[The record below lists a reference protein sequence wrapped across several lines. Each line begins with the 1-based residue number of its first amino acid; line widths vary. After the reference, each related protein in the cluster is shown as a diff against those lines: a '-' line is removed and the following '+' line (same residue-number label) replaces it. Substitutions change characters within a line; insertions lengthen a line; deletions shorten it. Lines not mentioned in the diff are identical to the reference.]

1 MATKKALTFEQLLSR
16 GLPRTTVEIGQ
27 FAIELQALANKDLD
41 DIITRYPPSKDKDEP
56 FGDGLRFELLSR
68 CCTNVTLTIED
79 AKELFETWARPDV
92 VKLQT
97 ALFDLN
103 WVGSEAEL
111 VPLSETGS
119 EGTGSSPSN

>member
-16 GLPRTTVEIGQ
+16 ALPKSSVEIGGYT
-27 FAIELQALANKDLD
+27 IELQALTNKDLD
-41 DIITRYPPSKDKDEP
+41 DLITRYPPSKDKEEP

-68 CCTNVTLTIED
+68 CCTNVALTEED
-79 AKELFETWARPDV
+79 AKALFEAWSRPDV

-103 WVGSEAEL
+103 WVGTEAEL

-119 EGTGSSPSN
+119 EGTGDSPSS